1 VSVPRRRSSISIAVT
16 RSSRRSGNLPAEAS
30 SFVGRRRVLA
40 ELRGKLS
47 RARLVS
53 VVGPG
58 GVGKTRLARRI
69 ARDLERGFRDGAWLV
84 ELAEVRDS
92 TLVPNSVM
100 AALDLRDQAGGK
112 PLTLVLSYLRDKQLL
127 LVVDNCE
134 HLIGAVADLLD
145 QVITAAPGVRVIA
158 TSREPLSVP
167 GEHVLALTPLE
178 LPRPD
183 ATETLAQLGQN
194 EAVALFTDR
203 AAAASGTFELT
214 GSNQAVVVDICRRL
228 DGLPLAIELAA
239 VRTRVLTA
247 TQILDRLN
255 DRFGLLTGA
264 RRAALPR
271 HQTLETA
278 IDWSHDLLT
287 LDEQRLLRRLAVF
300 AGRFSLDDVDGICT
314 FDAAPR
320 KENDPPH
327 ADPPPPGGR
336 ELTES
341 LNLLSSLVDK
351 SLMVKDDV
359 NGLAW
364 YRLHETMREYAR
376 LRLRKAGEEDLLGDR
391 CAHYY
396 ISRCM
401 RSAEGARYRLLT
413 WLEWM
418 EVEIDNVRTVLRRCV
433 VHDDAPRGVDLVS
446 SLGWYWI
453 TRAATEGARWLD
465 ELLAYGGGS
474 PQARAWAWFIR
485 GFLAVLQSDPT
496 AARPA
501 LERAMAGAREVGHLP
516 LLSQSLSMG
525 SVAEH
530 MAGDGAAAARLLEEA
545 AAVAAGVDDL
555 PTLLALLQA
564 RSLDGFLRGDLDAV
578 RSASAEGARLSRQ
591 ADDLYTLEVWLM
603 NLGLAA
609 LIAGQ
614 PNQSKPLLEEALR
627 IACRIDDRL
636 LQPFLI
642 GALGCRVASS
652 APGLAAQLLGASE
665 KLLAE
670 AGASANPTLIPL
682 LTWAADAIK
691 SALGPVRFDT
701 GFDSGKRLTRGA
713 ALALALGEPA
723 RVAVDAPHNLASAPL
738 TKRELEVSQLI
749 ADGQTNKQ
757 IAARLFISE

>member
-1 VSVPRRRSSISIAVT
+1 
-16 RSSRRSGNLPAEAS
+16 
-30 SFVGRRRVLA
+30 
-40 ELRGKLS
+40 
-47 RARLVS
+47 
-53 VVGPG
+53 
-58 GVGKTRLARRI
+58 
-69 ARDLERGFRDGAWLV
+69 
-84 ELAEVRDS
+84 
-92 TLVPNSVM
+92 M
-100 AALDLRDQAGGK
+100 AALDLRDQAGGR
-112 PLTLVLSYLRDKQLL
+112 PLALVLSHLRDQQLL

-134 HLIGAVADLLD
+134 HLIGAAADLIG

-167 GEHVLALTPLE
+167 GEHVLALTPLD

-183 ATETLAQLGQN
+183 AAETLAQLKQN
-194 EAVALFTDR
+194 EAVALFTER

-214 GSNQAVVVDICRRL
+214 GSNQAAVADICRRL

-300 AGRFSLDDVDGICT
+300 AGRFSLEGVDDICT
-314 FDAAPR
+314 FDAAPPAR
-320 KENDPPH
+320 ALD
-327 ADPPPPGGR
+327 
-336 ELTES
+336 
-341 LNLLSSLVDK
+341 LLSSLVDK
-351 SLMVKDDV
+351 SLMMTDDV

-376 LRLRKAGEEDLLGDR
+376 IKLREAGEEDLLEER
-391 CAHYY
+391 CAHHY
-396 ISRCM
+396 ISSCR

-418 EVEIDNVRTVLRRCV
+418 DVEIDNVRAVLRRCV
-433 VHDDAPRGVDLVS
+433 AHDDAPRGVDLVS

-465 ELLAYGGGS
+465 ELLAHGGGS

-485 GFLAVLQSDPT
+485 GFLSVLQSDPT

-501 LERAMAGAREVGHLP
+501 LERAVAGAREVGHLP

-545 AAVAAGVDDL
+545 EANAAGVDDL

-564 RSLDGFLRGDLDAV
+564 RSLDGFFRGNLDAV

-591 ADDLYTLEVWLM
+591 ANDLYTLEVWLM

-614 PNQSKPLLEEALR
+614 PDQSKRVLEEALR

-636 LQPFLI
+636 VQPLLI

-652 APGLAAQLLGASE
+652 APRLAAQLLGASE
-665 KLLAE
+665 KLRAE
-670 AGASANPTLIPL
+670 VGASANATLVPL
-682 LTWAADAIK
+682 QTWAVDCTK
-691 SALGPVRFDT
+691 SALGPGRFDAE
-701 GFDSGKRLTRGA
+701 FASGKRLTRSA

-738 TKRELEVSQLI
+738 TKRELEVSRLI

-757 IAARLFISE
+757 IAARLFISERTVENHVSSILNRMGFHARTQIASHVSGHLEEPHV

>member
-1 VSVPRRRSSISIAVT
+1 M
-16 RSSRRSGNLPAEAS
+16 
-30 SFVGRRRVLA
+30 LA
-40 ELRGKLS
+40 DLRGKLS

-53 VVGPG
+53 IVGPG

-92 TLVPNSVM
+92 ALVPNSVM
-100 AALDLRDQAGGK
+100 AALDLRDQASGR
-112 PLTLVLSYLRDKQLL
+112 PLALVLSYLRDKQLL

-134 HLIGAVADLLD
+134 HLIGAAADLLD

-178 LPRPD
+178 LPRPG
-183 ATETLAQLGQN
+183 ATETLAQLKQS
-194 EAVALFTDR
+194 EAVALFTER

-214 GSNQAVVVDICRRL
+214 GSNQAAVVDICRRL
-228 DGLPLAIELAA
+228 DGPPLAIELAA

-264 RRAALPR
+264 RRGALPR
-271 HQTLETA
+271 LQTLETA
-278 IDWSHDLLT
+278 IDWSHHLLT
-287 LDEQRLLRRLAVF
+287 FDEQRLLRRLAVF
-300 AGRFSLDDVDGICT
+300 AGRFSLEDVDGICT

-320 KENDPPH
+320 AE
-327 ADPPPPGGR
+327 
-336 ELTES
+336 T

-351 SLMVKDDV
+351 SLVMKDDV

-376 LRLRKAGEEDLLGDR
+376 LKLREAGEEDPLEER

-396 ISRCM
+396 ISRCQ

-413 WLEWM
+413 WFEWM
-418 EVEIDNVRTVLRRCV
+418 DVEIDNVRTVLRRCV

-453 TRAATEGARWLD
+453 TRATTEGARWLD

-496 AARPA
+496 DAMPA
-501 LERAMAGAREVGHLP
+501 LERAVAGAREVGHLP

-530 MAGDGAAAARLLEEA
+530 MAGDGAAAARLLKEA
-545 AAVAAGVDDL
+545 EAIAAGVDDL

-564 RSLDGFLRGDLDAV
+564 RSLDGLLRGDVDAV
-578 RSASAEGARLSRQ
+578 RSASAEGGRLSRQ

-609 LIAGQ
+609 LIAAAAVLPDRRPRLSCCIQRPSPG
-614 PNQSKPLLEEALR
+614 SAAAGSLREAPR
-627 IACRIDDRL
+627 RGWCEPQRHPDS
-636 LQPFLI
+636 F
-642 GALGCRVASS
+642 
-652 APGLAAQLLGASE
+652 
-665 KLLAE
+665 
-670 AGASANPTLIPL
+670 
-682 LTWAADAIK
+682 ADAG
-691 SALGPVRFDT
+691 S
-701 GFDSGKRLTRGA
+701 
-713 ALALALGEPA
+713 
-723 RVAVDAPHNLASAPL
+723 
-738 TKRELEVSQLI
+738 
-749 ADGQTNKQ
+749 
-757 IAARLFISE
+757 